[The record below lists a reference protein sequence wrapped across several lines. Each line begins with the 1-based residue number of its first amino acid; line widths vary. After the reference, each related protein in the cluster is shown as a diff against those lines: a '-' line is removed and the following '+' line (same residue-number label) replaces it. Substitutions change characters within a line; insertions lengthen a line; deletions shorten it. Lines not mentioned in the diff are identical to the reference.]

1 MKKYLM
7 LFVAV
12 ITVLSGG
19 CSGKSEPPFV
29 PRAPESLIDP
39 CALISRS
46 DVERIIGEPMKR
58 AVQTED
64 RAAGLRLCGYA
75 TEREGSSILVQV
87 GIIQHDTERTP
98 KSRYESLRNNTPE
111 APKVAGIGD
120 EAFIATPGLH
130 ILKNGYY
137 VTVAVG
143 AAEPDKLALVG
154 DLAVRNLV
162 RLAGN

>member
-1 MKKYLM
+1 MKKYLAF
-7 LFVAV
+7 LVAV
-12 ITVLSGG
+12 MTGLSGG
-19 CSGKSEPPFV
+19 CSGMSDPPLV
-29 PRAPESLIDP
+29 PDTPGNLIDP

-64 RAAGLRLCGYA
+64 RAAGLRVCGYA

-87 GIIQHDTERTP
+87 GIVRPDAERTP
-98 KSRYESLRNNTPE
+98 RSRYELLRNNTPE

-137 VTVAVG
+137 LIVAVG

-154 DLAVRNLV
+154 DLAVRNLA
-162 RLAGN
+162 RRMGN